1 MKSKLL
7 TLSRIPSYIALV
19 ALAAVALFLL
29 RYSHFT
35 KHFTEAQLIRDLM
48 WMDAWSL
55 LVLLAAALV
64 VFSDLTRRMKTYLLL
79 GCFSVYGLITISL
92 IFNGTPFSYNAY
104 WGDQRFRQ
112 AMILKFASFA
122 LPGDYYYKDLPLFY
136 PPLYFYLLSLYARLF
151 SVEAFK
157 MLKIGSQLLY
167 LFGPVLVYLFWTKL
181 VGRFRAIFVA
191 VACFLFASQA
201 SPEVIASPHG
211 LLGNT
216 LFVPWW
222 LLYVEHV
229 KPIGTNWKFLVIGGL
244 IGGLIFMTYPY
255 AFFIGGLLMVLRS
268 TVMRRCSWVR
278 LPESFS
284 AKKAWLVLAA
294 AAVFSAP
301 YWLPAMISIFVHGG
315 KPVDQEW
322 FTIGRTGLTFR
333 FVEFTIPGVLFLA
346 GICYALYRRTVRINR
361 MLLILTGSALA
372 FYLLGTLA
380 GNFGFPVNVMKAREF
395 LGTLAGPF
403 AGLAVAALVRRGWY
417 RKRFRYVVTT
427 LVLAVLLVGMHN
439 FNSFSRH
446 EYVRTARATSA
457 RPFASNTYT
466 PDFAGKVFLCGNASL
481 PSFWPVCSFIAS
493 NQHYSHPAS
502 RFAQR
507 YEFLCLLQEISDPY
521 LFNVALR
528 HNTFDCVDDFF
539 PLNQNGKFEI
549 PLELSNY
556 PNGNIVRRLT
566 FDTSVVA
573 DTQLFTPQADSGI
586 FGLGEAQPR
595 PAGFHVSSDEIAPLD
610 SLRIRLR
617 MRMVRDYLLV
627 EGQQLYDSY
636 LDTDWDGWHELNVEP
651 QSTSSPIRMNKC
663 FAVETADSVF
673 FLMAFTPER
682 DIDREY
688 KVFLHVTP
696 AGDNLPKQNYD
707 FAPDIPTTQWLSKNV
722 VLVGRSIAAPDGD
735 ITFEFGF
742 FRGNERLRCSY
753 TGRWSA
759 PVAN

>member
-1 MKSKLL
+1 MNSKLL
-7 TLSRIPSYIALV
+7 TRSRIPSYIALV
-19 ALAAVALFLL
+19 VFATAAVFLL
-29 RYSHFT
+29 CYSHST

-55 LVLLAAALV
+55 LALLAAVLV

-79 GCFSVYGLITISL
+79 ACFSVYGLITISL

-112 AMILKFASFA
+112 AMILKFASIA
-122 LPGDYYYKDLPLFY
+122 LPGDFYYKDLPLFY
-136 PPLYFYLLSLYARLF
+136 PPLYFYLLSVYARLF

-167 LFGPVLVYLFWTKL
+167 LFGPFLVYLFWTRL
-181 VGRFRAIFVA
+181 VGRFKAIFVA

-229 KPIGTNWKFLVIGGL
+229 KPIRTDWKYFAVGGL
-244 IGGLIFMTYPY
+244 IGGLIFMIYPY
-255 AFFIGGLLMVLRS
+255 AFFIGGLLMIFRS
-268 TVMRRCSWVR
+268 ILLGRRRWLC

-284 AKKAWLVLAA
+284 VKKAWLVLAI

-301 YWLPAMISIFVHGG
+301 YWLPAMISIITHGG

-322 FTIGRTGLTFR
+322 FTMGRTGLTFR
-333 FVEFTIPGVLFLA
+333 FVEFTIPGLLFLA
-346 GICYALYRRTVRINR
+346 GICYALFRSKVRINR

-380 GNFGFPVNVMKAREF
+380 GNFGFPINVMKAKEF
-395 LGTLAGPF
+395 LCTLAGPF
-403 AGLAVAALVRRGWY
+403 AGLAVAAVVRWGWS
-417 RKRFRYVVTT
+417 RKKYRYVVTA

-439 FNSFSRH
+439 FNSFSRNK
-446 EYVRTARATSA
+446 YVKTARSTSA
-457 RPFASNTYT
+457 RPFASRTYSE
-466 PDFAGKVFLCGNASL
+466 DFSGQVFLCGNASL
-481 PSFWPVCSFIAS
+481 PSFWPVYSFI
-493 NQHYSHPAS
+493 
-502 RFAQR
+502 RFVQR

-528 HNTFDCVDDFF
+528 HNIFDRVDDFF
-539 PLNQNGKFEI
+539 PIERDGKFEI

-573 DTQLFTPQADSGI
+573 DTQLFARQADTGI
-586 FGLGEAQPR
+586 FGVGETPPR
-595 PAGFHVSSDEIAPLD
+595 AAGFSISDDEEMPLD
-610 SLRIRLR
+610 SLRTWLRLR
-617 MRMVRDYLLV
+617 MIRDNLLV
-627 EGQQLYDSY
+627 EGQQLYDNY
-636 LDTDWDGWHELNVEP
+636 LDTEWDGWHELDVEP
-651 QSTSSPIRMNKC
+651 QSIFPRSASSPIKLNKC
-663 FAVETADSVF
+663 FAVETPDSVF
-673 FLMAFTPER
+673 FLMAFVPER
-682 DIDREY
+682 DIGKEY
-688 KVFLHVTP
+688 KVFFHVKP
-696 AGDNLPKQNYD
+696 VDRNLPTQNYD
-707 FAPDIPTTQWLSKNV
+707 FAPDLPTTQWLNKNI
-722 VLVGRSIAAPDGD
+722 VLVGRFIAAPDGD
-735 ITFEFGF
+735 ITFELGF

-753 TGRWSA
+753 TGRWARSA
-759 PVAN
+759 GD